1 MIGVMF
7 GLPSGAEA
15 IATADNIIS
24 ASNPT
29 NYGYSLNWDY
39 VYKFRNSS
47 SVAIDQYW
55 ILTAAHVADDGA
67 SGNLTIDGEVYT
79 PQETVYHPSADLALV
94 RFDKPFPG
102 YYPLHDGELHN
113 GKNGPQRVWDEL
125 ILSGYGRTGEVTAVT
140 FGNGPS
146 GNGTK
151 RWGTNKGTGETTA
164 NVNVGGSAG
173 NRSTLCFTTSFVLV
187 DTPYEAGAAQ
197 FDSGGPVFIERDGEW
212 RVAGISLYLSG
223 TDPHTGN
230 YMAKIANYRDWITN
244 NIPDYDSDMDWMPDW
259 WESLHG
265 GSSTSLVAEVDV
277 DGDNFSNLDEWI
289 ADTDPT
295 DGNSYL
301 KVLAYTNANEVVFAS
316 STNRQY
322 QIDYRSNL
330 ADTNETWQV
339 ETGWF
344 TPAST
349 QTVTSVSTSASN
361 RFYRV
366 GVKLD

>member
-1 MIGVMF
+1 
-7 GLPSGAEA
+7 
-15 IATADNIIS
+15 
-24 ASNPT
+24 
-29 NYGYSLNWDY
+29 
-39 VYKFRNSS
+39 
-47 SVAIDQYW
+47 
-55 ILTAAHVADDGA
+55 
-67 SGNLTIDGEVYT
+67 
-79 PQETVYHPSADLALV
+79 
-94 RFDKPFPG
+94 
-102 YYPLHDGELHN
+102 
-113 GKNGPQRVWDEL
+113 
-125 ILSGYGRTGEVTAVT
+125 
-140 FGNGPS
+140 
-146 GNGTK
+146 
-151 RWGTNKGTGETTA
+151 
-164 NVNVGGSAG
+164 
-173 NRSTLCFTTSFVLV
+173 
-187 DTPYEAGAAQ
+187 
-197 FDSGGPVFIERDGEW
+197 
-212 RVAGISLYLSG
+212 
-223 TDPHTGN
+223 
-230 YMAKIANYRDWITN
+230 MAKIANYRDWITN